1 MIDVA
6 ERAGVG
12 KGTLYL
18 YFPTKQSLF
27 AGVVLEMM
35 GRTLSSMSATEPLP
49 GENTRAFLKRT
60 LQPFVA
66 ELESSRRADVMR
78 LVIAEGA
85 RFPELAE
92 MYRLITLEPL
102 AALIRRAAKVAV
114 ARGELRSK
122 ALQRFPLLL
131 VTPALLTAVW
141 NGLYGKNQPLQPG
154 KLFAA
159 YLDLIFGPESQD

>member
-27 AGVVLEMM
+27 AGVVQEMM
-35 GRTLSSMSATEPLP
+35 GRTLTSMSATEPLP
-49 GENTRAFLKRT
+49 HESTRAFLKRT

-85 RFPELAE
+85 RFPELAGT
-92 MYRLITLEPL
+92 YRLITLDPL
-102 AALIRRAAKVAV
+102 TALIRRAAKMALV
-114 ARGELRSK
+114 RGELKSK
-122 ALQRFPLLL
+122 ALLRFPLLL

-141 NGLYGKNQPLQPG
+141 NGLYGKDQPLEPG

-159 YLDLIFGPESQD
+159 YLDLIFSR